1 MLRFIKLFSIIAVLF
16 LSHAA
21 MAGKNTL
28 TAGSV
33 WINQSGSTI
42 TFTSVD
48 PTNGQLSGFYINNAK
63 GYSCQGTPYQVTGYT
78 YGTLISWSVLWKNLH
93 QNCQSITAWT
103 GYLDSA
109 SGMIITDW
117 KLVFNNKI
125 SDGKDKFSRVPQL
138 KTKGLISAR

>member
-63 GYSCQGTPYQVTGYT
+63 GYSCQGIPYQVTGYT
-78 YGTLISWSVLWKNLH
+78 YGTLISWSVNWRNAY
-93 QNCQSITAWT
+93 QDCQSMTGWT
-103 GYLDSA
+103 GFYDPS
-109 SGMIITDW
+109 SGTFKTSW
-117 KLVFNNKI
+117 NLVFNNKI
-125 SDGKDKFSRVPQL
+125 SDGNDVFKPVSLL
-138 KTKGLISAR
+138 KTQGLISAR